1 MNMPQSADADAWTES
16 MLDCYRDVLTRVLN
30 MEWRLSENQRAE
42 LFSRLRTSL
51 DCYRV
56 LNTECLSKISGE
68 SCSPD
73 CAIRSRSWRT
83 LVEQFRPKT
92 GSGQCGMV
100 RIQFALRAVVID
112 LAGRSE
118 FKA

>member
-42 LFSRLRTSL
+42 LFSRLRSSL

-56 LNTECLSKISGE
+56 LNTECLSE
-68 SCSPD
+68 NQ
-73 CAIRSRSWRT
+73 RRELLSRLRNS
-83 LVEQFRPKT
+83 
-92 GSGQCGMV
+92 
-100 RIQFALRAVVID
+100 IQFLADTGGAVSPQN
-112 LAGRSE
+112 R
-118 FKA
+118 

>member
-1 MNMPQSADADAWTES
+1 MNMPQSGDADAWTES

-56 LNTECLSKISGE
+56 LNAECLSE
-68 SCSPD
+68 NQ
-73 CAIRSRSWRT
+73 RRELLSRLRNS
-83 LVEQFRPKT
+83 
-92 GSGQCGMV
+92 
-100 RIQFALRAVVID
+100 IQFLADTGGAVSPQN
-112 LAGRSE
+112 G
-118 FKA
+118 